1 MAETL
6 VHNMDRASETLSP
19 ETRQQDRALEN
30 DSMVF
35 LSAIE
40 QLAVRLND
48 HLMPMSPASALASL
62 VDLANRIVEFV
73 EQLPVAKARKFS
85 LEALV
90 ARDLPNYA
98 QLGLQHVRAHRFS
111 REALEGT
118 MQSADLFHPISK
130 DILRVLNTC
139 LAINVKAFHS
149 SEMRQQWKTVY
160 GGFFLHVAKTLQKSD
175 PAQRT

>member
-1 MAETL
+1 MTETL
-6 VHNMDRASETLSP
+6 VQNMDRASETLSP
-19 ETRQQDRALEN
+19 EARQQDLALEN
-30 DSMVF
+30 NSMVF

-48 HLMPMSPASALASL
+48 HLMPMSPALALATL
-62 VDLANRIVEFV
+62 VELANRIVEFV
-73 EQLPVAKARKFS
+73 EQLPMARARVFS
-85 LEALV
+85 LEALM
-90 ARDLPNYA
+90 ARDLPNYT
-98 QLGLQHVRAHRFS
+98 QLRRQHVRKHQFS
-111 REALEGT
+111 REAIEKT

-160 GGFFLHVAKTLQKSD
+160 SGFLLHLAKTLQKAD
-175 PAQRT
+175 PTQRT

>member
-1 MAETL
+1 MTETL

-19 ETRQQDRALEN
+19 EARQQDRALEY

-48 HLMPMSPASALASL
+48 HLMSMSPATALASL

-73 EQLPVAKARKFS
+73 EQLPMAKARKFS

-90 ARDLPNYA
+90 ARDLPNNA
-98 QLGLQHVRAHRFS
+98 QLGLQ
-111 REALEGT
+111 
-118 MQSADLFHPISK
+118 
-130 DILRVLNTC
+130 
-139 LAINVKAFHS
+139 
-149 SEMRQQWKTVY
+149 
-160 GGFFLHVAKTLQKSD
+160 
-175 PAQRT
+175 

>member
-1 MAETL
+1 MTETL

-48 HLMPMSPASALASL
+48 HLMSMSPALALAAL
-62 VDLANRIVEFV
+62 VDLANRIVEFA
-73 EQLPVAKARKFS
+73 EQLPMARARKFS

-90 ARDLPNYA
+90 ARDLPNFA
-98 QLGLQHVRAHRFS
+98 QLGLQHVLRAPVLPRGLGEDYAVS
-111 REALEGT
+111 RPVSSHE
-118 MQSADLFHPISK
+118 QRHPDAS
-130 DILRVLNTC
+130 
-139 LAINVKAFHS
+139 
-149 SEMRQQWKTVY
+149 
-160 GGFFLHVAKTLQKSD
+160 
-175 PAQRT
+175 